1 MPRKQGGIGRTGNKH
16 KKVALHDIHR
26 QPKRKR
32 DDADGAG
39 CSRAIEALE
48 HATASA
54 EAAAAPAAASAEALD
69 LADTQVALAGCAE
82 EQASSSGGSSA
93 DGRRSNGDDEEEGG

>member
-54 EAAAAPAAASAEALD
+54 EAAAAAASAEALD

>member
-54 EAAAAPAAASAEALD
+54 EAAAAASAEALD
-69 LADTQVALAGCAE
+69 LADTQVPALTLRVHSAGRMPALSVWVCPLCVP
-82 EQASSSGGSSA
+82 
-93 DGRRSNGDDEEEGG
+93 